1 MYRVMTWGGNG
12 VFPGGGV
19 PSSSANPDLITDQ
32 KGGGSTWGEDFIVY
46 FVSWVGTFSQGRG
59 YLTLS
64 SPDVY

>member
-1 MYRVMTWGGNG
+1 MLSGS
-12 VFPGGGV
+12 P
-19 PSSSANPDLITDQ
+19 NPDLITDQ

-64 SPDVY
+64 SPEVY